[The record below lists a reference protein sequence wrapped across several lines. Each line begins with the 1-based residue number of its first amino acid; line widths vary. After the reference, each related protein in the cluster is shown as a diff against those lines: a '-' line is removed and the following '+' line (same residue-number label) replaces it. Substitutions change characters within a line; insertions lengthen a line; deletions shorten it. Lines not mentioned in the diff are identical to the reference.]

1 LALLSNV
8 NMRSLP
14 LDFIR
19 DCLDYLPYQDLVSC
33 QEAHESL
40 DALVKDS
47 TELQLRIHLGQNGI
61 RPEAPERF
69 LRRPSE
75 RIHEL
80 QRLSGVERRMSF
92 LRYGDGTG
100 NAKILKFPVNSVDE
114 VHMTCVAD
122 GDVFVP
128 VTHVNG
134 GIEAIAKYRLNDH
147 SKAPEVLGFAEA
159 IRHFQV
165 DAAEGVLL
173 VVFQDEP

>member
-1 LALLSNV
+1 
-8 NMRSLP
+8 MRSLP
-14 LDFIR
+14 LDIIR
-19 DCLDYLPYQDLVSC
+19 DCLDYLPYQDVISC

-69 LRRPSE
+69 LGSPSE

-80 QRLSGVERRMSF
+80 QRLSGIERRMSF
-92 LRYGDGTG
+92 LRYGDRMGDG
-100 NAKILKFPVNSVDE
+100 KILQFPVNSVDE

-128 VTHVNG
+128 VTHEDG
-134 GIEAIAKYRLNDH
+134 GIEGIAKYRLDDQT
-147 SKAPEVLGFAEA
+147 KATEVLGFPEA